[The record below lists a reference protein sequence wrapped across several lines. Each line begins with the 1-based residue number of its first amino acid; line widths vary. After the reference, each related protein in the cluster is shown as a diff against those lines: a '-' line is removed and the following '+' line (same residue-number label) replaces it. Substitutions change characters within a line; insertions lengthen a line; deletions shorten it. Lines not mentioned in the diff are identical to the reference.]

1 MHETATGGRGPDIRR
16 AVVRLK
22 LIACEI
28 LYREMC
34 AAVARSKNRVDVEF
48 LPKGLHDIGQE
59 GMSRR
64 LRAAVAA
71 VDQTEYD
78 AVLMGYALCSNGL
91 VGLSAGKVPLVVPRA
106 HDCITLFLG
115 SKERY
120 LEYFHAN
127 PGVYFKTSGWI
138 ERGSQLSQGD
148 GRPIRF
154 TEGRTP
160 SYEDLVARYGE
171 ENAGFLYQSLREMTH
186 NYRQLTFI
194 EMGIE
199 PDGRFEEQ
207 TRRDAAA
214 QNWAF
219 EKLAGDMGL
228 VQALVDGPWDDD
240 RFLVVP
246 PGHRVAPSFDEAII
260 KTMPVEESHSS

>member
-1 MHETATGGRGPDIRR
+1 M
-16 AVVRLK
+16 RLK

-28 LYREMC
+28 LYRETC
-34 AAVARSKNRVDVEF
+34 AAVARSKNQVDVEF

-64 LRAAVAA
+64 LKEVVAA
-71 VDQTEYD
+71 VDQSEYE

-91 VGLSAGKVPLVVPRA
+91 VGLGAGKVPLVLPRA

-120 LEYFHAN
+120 LDYFQAN

-154 TEGRTP
+154 TEGRNP

-171 ENAGFLYQSLREMTH
+171 DNAAFLYEQLREMTH
-186 NYRQLTFI
+186 NYRRLTFI

-207 TRRDAAA
+207 TRREAAA
-214 QNWAF
+214 QGWEF
-219 EKLAGDMGL
+219 EKLAGDMAL
-228 VQALVDGPWDDD
+228 IQALVDGPWDDE

-260 KTMPVEESHSS
+260 KAVPGDEFQSM